1 MRERRANRSCRQG
14 AARHLPDCRQLRMMW
29 RKLLLLLLLDQEE
42 EARVRC
48 VRPKRHDCPSITG
61 KTARGA

>member
-1 MRERRANRSCRQG
+1 
-14 AARHLPDCRQLRMMW
+14 MMW
-29 RKLLLLLLLDQEE
+29 RKPLLLLLLLLLDQEE
-42 EARVRC
+42 EARGRC